1 MTLTTSAS
9 GNCPFCRTDLA
20 AKSFMSNDQFLA
32 LYNIAPVLPG
42 HSLVVP
48 RRHARSLMDLTAGE
62 ISGLFLFSRQVTTLL
77 MKAFGGSGFDWSL
90 QDGKSAGQTVDHLH
104 LHIII
109 RKDNDLSSPGDWY
122 PKVEKADNT
131 LLDSFDRKQLS
142 DAEYNR
148 ISGYL
153 RTLCDAQK

>member
-1 MTLTTSAS
+1 LELTTE
-9 GNCPFCRTDLA
+9 
-20 AKSFMSNDQFLA
+20 
-32 LYNIAPVLPG
+32 
-42 HSLVVP
+42 
-48 RRHARSLMDLTAGE
+48 E

-77 MKAFGGSGFDWSL
+77 MKAFGGNGFDWSL
-90 QDGKSAGQTVDHLH
+90 QDGKSAGQTVAHLH

-109 RKDNDLSSPGDWY
+109 RKDNDLASPGDWY

-131 LLDSFDRKQLS
+131 LLDSFDRKQLT

-153 RTLCDAQK
+153 RNLCDSQK

>member
-90 QDGKSAGQTVDHLH
+90 QDGKPAGQTVDHLH

-109 RKDNDLSSPGDWY
+109 RKDNDLASPGEWY

-131 LLDSFDRKQLS
+131 LPDSFDRKQLA

-153 RTLCDAQK
+153 RNLCESQK